1 MHFNLDNLRSQL
13 RDVPMTSS
21 FSRSV
26 ELLEDAFDYSQKA
39 DNSSSWEDFRS
50 GDDAA
55 FFGEQTLRS
64 LLGREFH
71 GQMESRL
78 GWQGS
83 DDQGRPSSALRKHIQ
98 LYVVIGYRGDERAAR
113 AACVLFHSGNV
124 SLYDGADGAP
134 TDKLGPLEM
143 VRVRFG
149 LMNRR
154 QAHLLANHL
163 NRFRRNQHHGEAL
176 SWVVKRGPAADTS
189 ARAWLDVVAGERQY
203 LQHTVGQ
210 LPSWGLGSNAARGL
224 AMYALEPKVLAHP
237 DQVFSY
243 GRARCLLPSRYAIYA
258 SAEAGDS
265 GIPEGE
271 VWSVVRNTECS
282 EARRTAE
289 KAGIIGRYFDFKY
302 VEPEEKWGADDQ
314 LPPEDGPGYTPE
326 PAEVYATSFSREEA
340 LRAMRVLRKNGYRS
354 ISAARVGADGSYV
367 RWESGNPYFCHDEVR
382 LSRELLVDGEP
393 AFDVRLFTYFVD
405 FENR

>member
-1 MHFNLDNLRSQL
+1 MYFDLDQLRSQL
-13 RDVPMTSS
+13 RDVPLTTS

-26 ELLEDAFDYSQKA
+26 ELLEEAFDYSRRA
-39 DNSSSWEDFRS
+39 WDALRWENYRF

-55 FFGEQTLRS
+55 FFGEQTLRD
-64 LLGREFH
+64 LLGQEFRE
-71 GQMESRL
+71 QMTSR
-78 GWQGS
+78 S
-83 DDQGRPSSALRKHIQ
+83 DWSRGEVSIEPHHDLRKHIQ
-98 LYVVIGYRGDERAAR
+98 RYVVVGYRGADRAAR
-113 AACVLFHSGNV
+113 AARILFHSGNV
-124 SLYDGADGAP
+124 SLYDGADGPP
-134 TDKLGPLEM
+134 TDKLRPLELM
-143 VRVRFG
+143 RVRFG

-154 QAHLLANHL
+154 QAYLLANHL
-163 NRFRRNQHHGEAL
+163 NRFRRNQHHGEVLNWA
-176 SWVVKRGPAADTS
+176 VKRGPAADTS

-203 LQHTVGQ
+203 LQHTVGE

-224 AMYALEPKVLAHP
+224 AMYTLEARAVACR
-237 DQVFSY
+237 DQVFAY
-243 GRARCLLPSRYAIYA
+243 GFGRCLLPPRYAIYA
-258 SAEAGDS
+258 ALEAGDR
-265 GIPEGE
+265 GILEGE
-271 VWSVVRNTECS
+271 VWSVVRKTECN

-289 KAGIIGRYFDFKY
+289 KAGLIGRPFDFKY
-302 VEPEEKWGADDQ
+302 VEPEDMWGAADR

-340 LRAMRVLRKNGYRS
+340 LRTMRVLRKNGYRS

-393 AFDVRLFTYFVD
+393 ALDVRLFTYFVD